1 MTMRKGYSDGP
12 FGQIHWRV
20 IKPAKIS
27 APPLFCF
34 HPAPFSGLA
43 FSGIMPLLAE
53 NRVVIAPDYPGYGGS
68 DPQAGPAS
76 IEQYAQAMIAVAED
90 LAPNQE
96 IDVLG
101 FHTGCFVVA
110 EYCLE
115 RPQSVRRA
123 VMIDVPAFQEEQRQG
138 FLEKLGPPELTS
150 DLSCLESAWTSG
162 IVKRLESQPMARAF
176 EMFVE
181 QLRPGIDMNAA
192 FGAAFS
198 YAWEEK
204 LPGVKTQTLVMASQ
218 SPLHGPSLTAAEVI
232 PSSTLIERT
241 DIKRA
246 VLDEAAAETAAEVN
260 RFLK

>member
-12 FGQIHWRV
+12 YGQIHWR
-20 IKPAKIS
+20 KFEPAKIS

-43 FSGIMPLLAE
+43 FTGIMPLLAE

-68 DPQAGPAS
+68 DPQAGPAT

-96 IDVLG
+96 FDVLG

-110 EYCLE
+110 ECCLE

-123 VMIDVPAFQEEQRQG
+123 VMIDVPAFEEEQRQA
-138 FLEKLGPPELTS
+138 FLKKLGPPELTPE
-150 DLSCLESAWTSG
+150 LSCLESAWMSG
-162 IVKRLESQPMARAF
+162 VVKRLESQPIARAF

-181 QLRPGIDMNAA
+181 QLRPGVDMNAA

-198 YAWEEK
+198 FAWEEK
-204 LPGVKTQTLVMASQ
+204 LPTVTTETLVIATR
-218 SPLHGPSLTAAEVI
+218 SPLFGPSLAAAEI
-232 PSSTLIERT
+232 IQSSSLIERT

-246 VLDEAAAETAAEVN
+246 VLDEAAVVTAAEVN